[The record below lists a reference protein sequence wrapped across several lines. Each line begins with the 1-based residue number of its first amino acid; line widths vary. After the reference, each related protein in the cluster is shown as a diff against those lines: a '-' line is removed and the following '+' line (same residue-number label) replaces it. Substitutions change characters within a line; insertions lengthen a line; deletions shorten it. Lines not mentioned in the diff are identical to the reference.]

1 MRNRGTVGLAL
12 VIAGVLVLFL
22 THPSLGSIIR
32 SGKHTTDI
40 AVRSGPAT
48 ERLADSMAASLYGWT
63 GSQKDC
69 LNLLWG
75 RETGG
80 TWDPLIT
87 DAITI
92 NGHNAFGIAQALH
105 HDPSGTHAV
114 SGVTR
119 HFLDGHTDKA
129 TVDEYPDISANAG
142 NAAAQIRWGLGYIQG
157 TYSTPC
163 GAWNGT
169 NHDANGY

>member
-1 MRNRGTVGLAL
+1 MLIA
-12 VIAGVLVLFL
+12 AGVLVLFL
-22 THPSLGSIIR
+22 THSSLGSIIK
-32 SGKHTTDI
+32 GGHHKAHNVTDI
-40 AVRSGPAT
+40 AVSSGPAN
-48 ERLADSMAASLYGWT
+48 ERLADSMAAASYGWT
-63 GSQKDC
+63 GSQTTC
-69 LNLLWG
+69 LNDLWS

-80 TWDPLIT
+80 TWDSLIT

-92 NGHNAFGIAQALH
+92 SGHNAFGIAQALN
-105 HDPSGTHAV
+105 HDPGSAHAV

-119 HFLDGHTDKA
+119 HFLDGHSDKA
-129 TVDEYPDISANAG
+129 TVDEYPESSANAG

-157 TYSTPC
+157 KYGTPC